1 MMSLHPWNVVA
12 VNLPE
17 HAHNPIHTDDGAQRA
32 GFPRALVAGVS
43 TYAYLVH
50 PLIDAFGLDWIESG
64 GGELRFRRPIF
75 DGDEVCVQPSDPNS
89 LVVHAVTS
97 EPDQPRA
104 IFEAVREAP
113 TLVPMRHGEPL
124 PEMTFELQGEW
135 GSDYAARLGD
145 DHPLCTSHG
154 IVHPA
159 VWPALANKV
168 FQNHV
173 VRGQWIHTRSIIRHH
188 GLATA
193 GSRAVVR
200 STVVRRFEKSGER
213 AVADVRIEVD
223 GKAVASLEHE
233 AIIDTGSLAERS
245 SAESA

>member
-17 HAHNPIHTDDGAQRA
+17 HAHNPIHTDAGAQRA

-50 PLIDAFGLDWIESG
+50 PLIDAFGVDWIERG

-75 DGDEVCVQPSDPNS
+75 DGDEVCVGPSDPKS
-89 LVVHAVTS
+89 LVVQAVTS

-104 IFEAVREAP
+104 IFEAVREAS

-124 PEMTFELQGEW
+124 PEMTFELRGEW

-159 VWPALANKV
+159 VWPALSNKV

-173 VRGQWIHTRSIIRHH
+173 VRGQWIHTRSIVRHH
-188 GLATA
+188 GLARA
-193 GSRAVVR
+193 GSQAIVR
-200 STVVRRFEKSGER
+200 STIVQRFDKSGER
-213 AVADVRIEVD
+213 AVADVHIEVD
-223 GKAVASLEHE
+223 GNVVASLEHE

-245 SAESA
+245 STKSL